1 MARLESAA
9 ISGAH
14 AVGTVSSG
22 SSTIFNR
29 VEGATPY
36 WVTKYV
42 NTLTAVDAYSA
53 PRSCLLGLK
62 NTCRSMPASSAL
74 NSWKVPA
81 MIVPGK
87 LGLSQVKLK
96 VLEFAITVAGF
107 FVGAAAGDDSFPL
120 PITTMCAGTVTL
132 MVEVKRLTPYP
143 ATGNHSP

>member
-42 NTLTAVDAYSA
+42 NTLTAVEAYSA

-62 NTCRSMPASSAL
+62 NTCRSMPASSLL
-74 NSWKVPA
+74 NSWKAPA

-87 LGLSQVKLK
+87 LGLSEVKVK
-96 VLEFAITVAGF
+96 VLELAIVVVGF
-107 FVGAAAGDDSFPL
+107 FAVA
-120 PITTMCAGTVTL
+120 
-132 MVEVKRLTPYP
+132 P
-143 ATGNHSP
+143 ASAD